1 MTGDDIN
8 AALEASEQ
16 AVLRRMAKRS
26 VKQGGPAHYFSDDDT
41 FDRIPGGM
49 VVRRNNAVA
58 PVTALPDGDEYG
70 IKGRAA

>member
-1 MTGDDIN
+1 MNADAIN

-16 AVLRRMAKRS
+16 AILR
-26 VKQGGPAHYFSDDDT
+26 KQARAAVRAGGPAHFFSDEDT